1 MVWTRLLPGVNTKFL
16 MIISRIAKVPL
27 PRVPVSTAGTL
38 ESKFETN
45 HADVGHESSVPHIY
59 VLADAIN
66 CLIDAGYKLGCDGEL
81 LPPKWAYEAFK
92 EADD

>member
-1 MVWTRLLPGVNTKFL
+1 MH
-16 MIISRIAKVPL
+16 ISRIAGVPL
-27 PRVPVSTAGTL
+27 PCVPVSTTEMQA
-38 ESKFETN
+38 SKNETK
-45 HADVGHESSVPHIY
+45 ADQFGHDPTVPHIY

-92 EADD
+92 EADA

>member
-1 MVWTRLLPGVNTKFL
+1 MQITRMAGVSET
-16 MIISRIAKVPL
+16 
-27 PRVPVSTAGTL
+27 RVPVSTTGTP
-38 ESKFETN
+38 ESIFETK
-45 HADVGHESSVPHIY
+45 ADQFGHDPSVPHIY

-92 EADD
+92 GADA